1 MIDAEIFTVVMDDN
15 PRVEF
20 GSVDSE
26 GMTFYNAPDWN
37 IQVDQMSFGNK
48 TIEFF
53 FPALVDTGTSF
64 TILPATA
71 LSEITDEL
79 KAMDI

>member
-1 MIDAEIFTVVMDDN
+1 MDDN

-20 GSVDSE
+20 GSIDSE
-26 GMTFYNAPDWN
+26 GMKFYDAPDWN
-37 IQVDQMSFGNK
+37 IQVNQMSFGNK

-64 TILPATA
+64 TILPTTA
-71 LSEITDEL
+71 MSDIIDEL
-79 KAMDI
+79 EAMEIQC